1 MEFQGSQWE
10 SQFVTTNKR
19 PIGPRMSNERIDL
32 TQYEMIRGPWEP
44 SPWDKDEVIDKSPK
58 GRDGTIALVVP
69 WGKNREVSE
78 VHKKAIANLPNII
91 TELKRCYEREDVAT
105 EALLENAEMMRE
117 YVGQIIDLKRKI
129 GMLQE

>member
-1 MEFQGSQWE
+1 MMEFQGSQWE

-69 WGKNREVSE
+69 WGKIEKYLRYT
-78 VHKKAIANLPNII
+78 KKQ
-91 TELKRCYEREDVAT
+91 
-105 EALLENAEMMRE
+105 LLTSPTS
-117 YVGQIIDLKRKI
+117 L
-129 GMLQE
+129 LS